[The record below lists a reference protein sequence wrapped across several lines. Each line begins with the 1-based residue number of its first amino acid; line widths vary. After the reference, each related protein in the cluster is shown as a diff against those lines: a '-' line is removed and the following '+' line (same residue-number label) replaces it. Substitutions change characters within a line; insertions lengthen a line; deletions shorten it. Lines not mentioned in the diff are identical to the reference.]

1 MQRLCYLSIMEKKR
15 VVFFLFDHVHLMDLA
30 GAVTVFYEA
39 GCCGHP
45 YELRYVSPYT
55 APGSSSG
62 LGFSR
67 VEALDAVSIQSDD
80 IVIVAGM
87 DLSKWDHTDDGVW
100 IPWLQHAATVGATV
114 CSVCTAAFALAVAG
128 LLDGRS
134 CTTHW
139 GHTAALQQHFPKLA
153 VIENRLFVKSDNIY
167 TSAGISTGI
176 DLALFLVEEHYGP
189 AFAYTVAK
197 DMVIYIRRDGAASQH
212 SIHLQHRQH
221 INHQIHKVQDYI
233 THHLQTKLTITE
245 LAAMVYMSPRNLTRL
260 FKSTTGITIGDYIRN
275 LREEKAT
282 QLLKEGQKL
291 AWVAKTCGIGSTRQL
306 GQLAKKAG
314 VVAKMA

>member
-1 MQRLCYLSIMEKKR
+1 MERKR
-15 VVFFLFDHVHLMDLA
+15 VIFFLFDHVHLMDLA

-45 YELRYVSPYT
+45 YELRYVSPYA
-55 APGSSSG
+55 APGTSSG
-62 LGFSR
+62 LGFTR
-67 VEALDAVSIQSDD
+67 VEPPDAITIQRDD

-87 DLSKWDHTDDGVW
+87 DLAKWDHSADDTW
-100 IPWLQHAATVGATV
+100 MLWLQQAAAVGATL
-114 CSVCTAAFALAVAG
+114 CSVCTAAFALAAAG

-139 GHTAALQQHFPKLA
+139 GYTAALQQRFPKLQ

-189 AFAYTVAK
+189 TFAYTVAK
-197 DMVIYIRRDGAASQH
+197 DMVVYIRRDGAASQH
-212 SIHLQHRQH
+212 SIHLQYRQH
-221 INHQIHKVQDYI
+221 INHQVHEIQDHI
-233 THHLQTKLTITE
+233 THHLHTKLTITE

-275 LREEKAT
+275 LREEKAM
-282 QLLKEGQKL
+282 QLLKDGQKL

-314 VVAKMA
+314 IAASMKMA

>member
-1 MQRLCYLSIMEKKR
+1 MEKKR

-39 GCCGHP
+39 GHCGHP

-55 APGSSSG
+55 APGTSSG

-67 VEALDAVSIQSDD
+67 VETLDAVSIQSED

-87 DLSKWDHTDDGVW
+87 DLLKWDRTADGVW
-100 IPWLQHAATVGATV
+100 IPWLQHAVTVGATV

-128 LLDGRS
+128 LLDGRA

-139 GHTAALQQHFPKLA
+139 AYTAALRKRFPKLQ
-153 VIENRLFVKSDNIY
+153 VIENRLFVKSGNIY

-189 AFAYTVAK
+189 TFAYTVAK
-197 DMVIYIRRDGAASQH
+197 DMVIYIRRDGTASQH

-221 INHQIHKVQDYI
+221 INHQIHQIQDHI

-245 LAAMVYMSPRNLTRL
+245 MAEKVHMSPRNLTRL
-260 FKSTTGITIGDYIRN
+260 FKSATGITIGNYIRN
-275 LREEKAT
+275 LREEKAIE
-282 QLLKEGQKL
+282 LLKEGQKL
-291 AWVAKTCGIGSTRQL
+291 SWVASTCGIGSTRQL

-314 VVAKMA
+314 IAAKMA

>member
-1 MQRLCYLSIMEKKR
+1 MWFYYFSIMKKKR
-15 VVFFLFDHVHLMDLA
+15 VIFFLFDHVHLLDLA

-45 YELRYVSPYT
+45 YELRYVSPYN

-62 LGFSR
+62 LGFTH
-67 VEALDAVSIQSDD
+67 VDPLDTVSIQPED

-87 DLSKWDHTDDGVW
+87 ELTKWDHTDDAVW
-100 IPWLQHAATVGATV
+100 IPWLQNAAATGATV
-114 CSVCTAAFALAVAG
+114 CSVCTAAFALATAG
-128 LLDGRS
+128 LLDDRS

-139 GHTAALQQHFPKLA
+139 SYTAALQQHFPKLQ
-153 VIENRLFVKSDNIY
+153 VLENRLFVKSDNIY

-176 DLALFLVEEHYGP
+176 DLALFLVEEDHGP

-197 DMVIYIRRDGAASQH
+197 DMVVYIRRDGAGSQH
-212 SIHLQHRQH
+212 SIHLQYRQH
-221 INHQIHKVQDYI
+221 INHQVHEIQDYI
-233 THHLQTKLTITE
+233 THHLHTKLTIPE
-245 LAAMVYMSPRNLTRL
+245 LAARVYMSPRNLTRL

-275 LREEKAT
+275 LREEKAI

-291 AWVAKTCGIGSTRQL
+291 AWVAQSCGIGGTRQL
-306 GQLAKKAG
+306 SQLAKKAG
-314 VVAKMA
+314 VAAKIAS

>member
-1 MQRLCYLSIMEKKR
+1 MMEKKR
-15 VVFFLFDHVHLMDLA
+15 VIFFLFDHVHLMDLA

-39 GCCGHP
+39 GCNGHP
-45 YELRYVSPYT
+45 YALRYVSPYT
-55 APGSSSG
+55 EPGTSSG
-62 LGFSR
+62 LGFCR
-67 VEALDAVSIQSDD
+67 VEPLDAISIQPDD

-87 DLSKWDHTDDGVW
+87 LLSKWDRTTDAVW

-114 CSVCTAAFALAVAG
+114 CSVCTAAFALAAAG
-128 LLDGRS
+128 LLDGCS

-139 GHTAALQQHFPKLA
+139 GYTAELQQQYPKLQ
-153 VIENRLFVKSDNIY
+153 VIENRLFVKSNNIY

-189 AFAYTVAK
+189 TFAYQIAK
-197 DMVIYIRRDGAASQH
+197 EMVVYIRRDGTASQH

-221 INHQIHKVQDYI
+221 INHQIHKVQDHI

-245 LAAMVYMSPRNLTRL
+245 LGEMVFMSPRNLTRL

-291 AWVAKTCGIGSTRQL
+291 AWVAKACGIGSTRQL
-306 GQLAKKAG
+306 GLLAKKAG
-314 VVAKMA
+314 VAAKMA

>member
-1 MQRLCYLSIMEKKR
+1 MEKKR
-15 VVFFLFDHVHLMDLA
+15 VIFFLFDHVHLMDLA

-45 YELRYVSPYT
+45 YELRYVSPYKDLGT
-55 APGSSSG
+55 SSG

-67 VEALDAVSIQSDD
+67 VETLDAVNIQSDD

-87 DLSKWDHTDDGVW
+87 DLSKWDHTADDAW
-100 IPWLQHAATVGATV
+100 IPWLQQAVGVGATV

-139 GHTAALQQHFPKLA
+139 GYTAALQQRFPKLN
-153 VIENRLFVKSDNIY
+153 VVENRLFVKSDNIY

-189 AFAYTVAK
+189 TFAYMVAK

-233 THHLQTKLTITE
+233 THHLQTKLIITE
-245 LAAMVYMSPRNLTRL
+245 LAEMVYMSPRNLTRL
-260 FKSTTGITIGDYIRN
+260 FKSTTGITIGNYIRG

-314 VVAKMA
+314 VAAKMA